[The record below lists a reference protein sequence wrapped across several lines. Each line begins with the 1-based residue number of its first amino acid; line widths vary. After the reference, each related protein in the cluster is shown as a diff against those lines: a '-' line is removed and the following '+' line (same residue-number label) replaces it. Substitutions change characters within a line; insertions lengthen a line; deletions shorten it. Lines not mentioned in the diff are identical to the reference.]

1 MKKFLGLIAV
11 LGLAASLLIGCKHT
25 LQPGGAYAPI
35 TVTTNTAGVVVTNAT
50 ALPDLTFYEVDAAF
64 SMAYA
69 ALDGVF
75 TWERDNRAV
84 LWSISP
90 QIKKTLDGIRPTA
103 AQIVKDYA
111 VARAA
116 YKANPTPAGL
126 ATLQTILAKAQ
137 QLQAAAAAV
146 SANLNTPK

>member
-1 MKKFLGLIAV
+1 MKKFLSLIAV
-11 LGLAASLLIGCKHT
+11 LGLAAGLLLGCKHT
-25 LQPGGAYAPI
+25 LQPGGAYAPV
-35 TVTTNTAGVVVTNAT
+35 TVTTNTSGVVVTNT
-50 ALPDLTFYEVDAAF
+50 ALADLTFYEVDAAF

-75 TWERDNRAV
+75 TWERDNRVAV
-84 LWSISP
+84 WAISP
-90 QIKKTLDGIRPTA
+90 QIKKTLDSIRPQA
-103 AQIVKDYA
+103 AEAVKQFA

-137 QLQAAAAAV
+137 QLQSAAAAV
-146 SANLNTPK
+146 SANLNTPAK